1 MEIFDMRKF
10 SECIL
15 PSQQKFRHKNSLYF
29 LYKILL
35 TIFGLLFFKADFHTK
50 ISYIF
55 FIRNSLTIS
64 HKKMVPFFRT
74 IFYVKDLH
82 FLLKIF
88 SSTFF
93 LITLDREK
101 RSIAPVHCCAW
112 TFLPRSGRPF
122 CQHNLIFW

>member
-101 RSIAPVHCCAW
+101 R
-112 TFLPRSGRPF
+112 
-122 CQHNLIFW
+122 